1 MSISVVNDFVH
12 LFEELLNAI
21 YFEVPLFQR
30 VFCLTVRSNSL
41 SDRVL
46 QHYVEL
52 IQRFQNLPQ
61 ECQQTFLA
69 HEALLFVHFS
79 GYPGVRHRNQHAVQE
94 VFPRMNMF
102 RQCLPTKRQYQSV
115 TYRMLRQINSWKRP
129 SFPSVCLTLLI
140 SSIRWQQHRQTAESS
155 CLATGGSGVVDP

>member
-1 MSISVVNDFVH
+1 MSFNGWSSTLMSISVVNDFVH

-61 ECQQTFLA
+61 ECQ
-69 HEALLFVHFS
+69 
-79 GYPGVRHRNQHAVQE
+79 
-94 VFPRMNMF
+94 
-102 RQCLPTKRQYQSV
+102 
-115 TYRMLRQINSWKRP
+115 
-129 SFPSVCLTLLI
+129 
-140 SSIRWQQHRQTAESS
+140 
-155 CLATGGSGVVDP
+155 